1 MPISPPETVA
11 IPTFG
16 EPAEKAAQPAE
27 QDGGFEQVV
36 EGVDPNDVGTAEK
49 GVEYPVA
56 SRDGPGM
63 GGRHAAGE
71 FRAPDLERDDG
82 LALFRGA
89 GARGGEGFRVADGFD
104 EEGDHMRGV
113 VVDQIVHVVGEPEG
127 RFVAG
132 GNEAGEPGHAVGVAE
147 RQQHRAA
154 LGDDADVAGA
164 ERLRERGAV
173 HAGLVGDVGIAHA
186 VGAAEQQAG
195 LMAEIVDAPLHGP
208 AFPARFGKSAGKT
221 PDPLDACGVRLL
233 KHGQQRTAAQQHGGA
248 VRRGGE
254 IAQGRVAGVPKDF
267 LILWVDGIHR
277 TRIAEAL
284 HVPEDDGT
292 RPPLGMRRSPAMERG
307 VNKDPVSKIFSR
319 RLLCPAVRGV
329 PCGVLVWDTG
339 CFFVV
344 HYMNLNP

>member
-1 MPISPPETVA
+1 
-11 IPTFG
+11 
-16 EPAEKAAQPAE
+16 
-27 QDGGFEQVV
+27 
-36 EGVDPNDVGTAEK
+36 
-49 GVEYPVA
+49 
-56 SRDGPGM
+56 
-63 GGRHAAGE
+63 
-71 FRAPDLERDDG
+71 
-82 LALFRGA
+82 
-89 GARGGEGFRVADGFD
+89 
-104 EEGDHMRGV
+104 MRGV

-292 RPPLGMRRSPAMERG
+292 RPAVGGCADHRDGAWREQGIQFPRG
-307 VNKDPVSKIFSR
+307 FFHG

-339 CFFVV
+339 CFCCSLYELKFIMRKYEVRQKKSSGRAEKGEPCRKIFVFPY
-344 HYMNLNP
+344 HIQFKAFFAWKAGCGQAARCRRAWRGGKGGPAFQQDRHRWRESRCGQEGGGGAAAQ